1 MKIELLNSV
10 QFKGYNSDGTLR
22 YADSFC
28 MCLLKARNGKKKDK
42 NKYKFL
48 NNLILFYKVFNK
60 RQSKFI
66 TE

>member
-28 MCLLKARNGKKKDK
+28 MCLLKARNGKKKTK
-42 NKYKFL
+42 ININF
-48 NNLILFYKVFNK
+48 
-60 RQSKFI
+60 
-66 TE
+66 